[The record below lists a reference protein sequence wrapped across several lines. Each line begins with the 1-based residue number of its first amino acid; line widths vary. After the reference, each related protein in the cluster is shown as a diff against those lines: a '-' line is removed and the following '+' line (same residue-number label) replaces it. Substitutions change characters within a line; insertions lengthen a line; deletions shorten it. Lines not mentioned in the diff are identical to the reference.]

1 MSNIQDS
8 TNSIQEEWETY
19 TQKIDAQYIEDST
32 VVESV
37 NDGLEEGLR
46 HWYDQFHDIMTIE
59 IDFIMCTHFYF
70 FFLI

>member
-8 TNSIQEEWETY
+8 TNSVQEEWETY
-19 TQKIDAQYIEDST
+19 MQKIDAQYIEDST

-59 IDFIMCTHFYF
+59 ID
-70 FFLI
+70 L